1 MPAPTEQEIAK
12 KKRDYERL
20 LKKLD
25 DHGRMRENLAISSYL
40 TERKLRPLP
49 MIGWNIDKGGYGG
62 KYLTYFNNINCKRT
76 YYNMLSRA
84 KEYGVM
90 VAEELVKS

>member
-12 KKRDYERL
+12 KKRDYEKL

-40 TERKLRPLP
+40 TERIL
-49 MIGWNIDKGGYGG
+49 
-62 KYLTYFNNINCKRT
+62 
-76 YYNMLSRA
+76 
-84 KEYGVM
+84 
-90 VAEELVKS
+90 